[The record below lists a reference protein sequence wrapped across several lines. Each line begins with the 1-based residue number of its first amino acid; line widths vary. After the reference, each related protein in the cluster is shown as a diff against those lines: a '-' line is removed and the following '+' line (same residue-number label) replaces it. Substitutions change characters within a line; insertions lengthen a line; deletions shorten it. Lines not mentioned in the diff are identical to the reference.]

1 MNETNLPRVTPYRG
15 EEPYIF
21 ISYSHK
27 DSDRVLPVLAE
38 LTARGYR
45 VWYDEGIDP
54 GTEWD
59 AMIATQLMNCAY
71 FIPFIT
77 KNYLASENCMDE
89 LHLAREESL
98 PRFLVYLED
107 VALPP
112 AQRMRLGRIQ
122 NIHKYTYQ
130 NEEEFYDKFAHAEG
144 LDVCKCVTASPTKP
158 AEDSLVFRKDEP
170 KQAPVEDVPN
180 ASDFII
186 DQAGCLVKYTGPGG
200 DVVIPDGVTKI
211 GMASFDRCTSLTS
224 VTIPDSVTKIGISA
238 FSLCTSLTS
247 IKIPNSITKIDG
259 CAFDGC
265 VRLTS
270 VTIPDGVT
278 KISAGT
284 FSLCKR
290 LTSVRIP
297 NSITEIENNA
307 FKDCTSLTSIK
318 IPDSVT
324 EIGGYAF
331 NGCTNL
337 TIHAPTGS
345 YALEYAEENGIPFA
359 AEITP
364 HAEAPVM
371 IVEDVF
377 TITGRGTVITG
388 TVEHES
394 ISVGD
399 ILSVGG
405 KSFTVS
411 GIEMFRKLLDTAHP
425 GDSVGILLK
434 DAKRN
439 DDFKPGDSVYK
450 KH

>member
-186 DQAGCLVKYTGPGG
+186 DQAGCLTKYTGPGG
-200 DVVIPDGVTKI
+200 AVVIPDRVTKI
-211 GMASFDRCTSLTS
+211 GDYAFCGCTSLTS
-224 VTIPDSVTKIGISA
+224 VA
-238 FSLCTSLTS
+238 
-247 IKIPNSITKIDG
+247 
-259 CAFDGC
+259 
-265 VRLTS
+265 
-270 VTIPDGVT
+270 
-278 KISAGT
+278 
-284 FSLCKR
+284 
-290 LTSVRIP
+290 
-297 NSITEIENNA
+297 
-307 FKDCTSLTSIK
+307 

-324 EIGGYAF
+324 EIGGLAF
-331 NGCTNL
+331 SGCMSLTLVSIPDGVTEIREGTFSGCTSLTSVSIPDGVTKIGVWAFFNCTSLPSVTIPDSVAEICDSAFEYCTDL
-337 TIHAPTGS
+337 TIHAHEES
-345 YALEYAEENGIPFA
+345 YAIKYAIENSIAFVADETPDQRS
-359 AEITP
+359 ITSQKDDTKL
-364 HAEAPVM
+364 PVM
-371 IVEDVF
+371 IVDDVF
-377 TITGRGTVITG
+377 TIAGRGTVITG
-388 TVEHES
+388 TVENER
-394 ISVGD
+394 IARGD
-399 ILSVGG
+399 TVTTGD
-405 KSFTVS
+405 KSFTVLD
-411 GIEMFRKLLDTAHP
+411 IEMYRKLLDFADP

-439 DDFKPGDSVYK
+439 DFKPGDSVYK